1 MSLGG
6 KLFLVF
12 LAFLAVLAGVIWMA
26 FRERKLAR
34 AIAATDIEAQ
44 QAADG
49 RVMVT
54 IFGAILG
61 GMLLTLLVAWL
72 VFF

>member
-6 KLFLVF
+6 KLFIVF

-34 AIAATDIEAQ
+34 GIAANDIEAQ

-49 RVMVT
+49 RVMATV
-54 IFGAILG
+54 FGAIFG
-61 GMLLTLLVAWL
+61 GMMLTLLVAWL

>member
-6 KLFLVF
+6 KLFIVF
-12 LAFLAVLAGVIWMA
+12 LAFLAVLASMIWMA

-34 AIAATDIEAQ
+34 GIAANDIAAQ

-49 RVMVT
+49 RVMATV
-54 IFGAILG
+54 FGAIAG
-61 GMLLTLLVAWL
+61 GMLLTFLVAWL

>member
-6 KLFLVF
+6 KLFIVF

-34 AIAATDIEAQ
+34 GIAANDIAAQ

-49 RVMVT
+49 RVMATV
-54 IFGAILG
+54 FGAIAG
-61 GMLLTLLVAWL
+61 GMLLTFLVAWL

>member
-6 KLFLVF
+6 KLFIVF

-34 AIAATDIEAQ
+34 GIKAGDIAAQ

-61 GMLLTLLVAWL
+61 GMALTLVVAWL

>member
-1 MSLGG
+1 VSLGL
-6 KLFLVF
+6 KLFVVF
-12 LAFLAVLAGVIWMA
+12 LAFLAVLGGVIWMA
-26 FRERKLAR
+26 FRERRRAR
-34 AIAATDIEAQ
+34 AIPLDDLAAQ

-49 RVMVT
+49 RVLAT

-61 GMLLTLLVAWL
+61 GMMLTFLVAWL

>member
-1 MSLGG
+1 
-6 KLFLVF
+6 
-12 LAFLAVLAGVIWMA
+12 MA

-34 AIAATDIEAQ
+34 AIPRDDLAAQ

-49 RVMVT
+49 RVLAT

-61 GMLLTLLVAWL
+61 GMMLTFLVAWL

>member
-1 MSLGG
+1 
-6 KLFLVF
+6 
-12 LAFLAVLAGVIWMA
+12 MA

-34 AIAATDIEAQ
+34 AIPRDDLAAQ

-49 RVMVT
+49 RVLAT

-61 GMLLTLLVAWL
+61 GMGLTLLVAWL

>member
-6 KLFLVF
+6 KLVVVF
-12 LAFLAVLAGVIWMA
+12 AAFLAVLAAVIWMA

-34 AIAATDIEAQ
+34 SIPADDLAAQ
-44 QAADG
+44 QAADA
-49 RVMVT
+49 RVLVT
-54 IFGAILG
+54 VFGAIFG

>member
-1 MSLGG
+1 MSLGL
-6 KLFLVF
+6 KLLVVF
-12 LAFLAVLAGVIWMA
+12 LAFLAVLAAVIWMA

-34 AIAATDIEAQ
+34 AILRDDLAAQ

-49 RVMVT
+49 RVLAT

-61 GMLLTLLVAWL
+61 GMGLTLLVAWL

>member
-1 MSLGG
+1 MTLGW
-6 KLFLVF
+6 KLFAVF
-12 LAFLAVLAGVIWMA
+12 IAFLAVLASVIWMS

-34 AIAATDIEAQ
+34 AIPADDLAAQ

-49 RVMVT
+49 RVMAT
-54 IFGAILG
+54 IFGAIVG
-61 GMLLTLLVAWL
+61 GMLLTFLVAWL

>member
-1 MSLGG
+1 MALGD
-6 KLFLVF
+6 KLLIVF
-12 LAFLAVLAGVIWMA
+12 LAFLAVLAGVIWMS

-34 AIAATDIEAQ
+34 AIPEGDVEAQ

-49 RVMVT
+49 RVMAT

-61 GMLLTLLVAWL
+61 GMVLTLLVAWL

>member
-1 MSLGG
+1 MSLGD
-6 KLFLVF
+6 KLLVVF
-12 LAFLAVLAGVIWMA
+12 LAFLAVLAAVIWMA

-34 AIAATDIEAQ
+34 SIPEDDLAAQ

-49 RVMVT
+49 RVLVT

-61 GMLLTLLVAWL
+61 GMGLTLLVAWL